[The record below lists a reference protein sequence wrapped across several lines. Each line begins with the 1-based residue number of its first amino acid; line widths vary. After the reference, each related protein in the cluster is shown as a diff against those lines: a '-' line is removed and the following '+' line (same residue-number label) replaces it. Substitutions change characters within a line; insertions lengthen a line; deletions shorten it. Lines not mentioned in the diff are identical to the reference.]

1 MFLELNNRP
10 LKRVEEKKK
19 LSLSFFFYTQK
30 KRKVFNIFMK
40 SVERGIATKDRYK
53 NGARRYGT
61 ILLLNWLN
69 WTEKKHSRKGK
80 VK

>member
-1 MFLELNNRP
+1 
-10 LKRVEEKKK
+10 
-19 LSLSFFFYTQK
+19 
-30 KRKVFNIFMK
+30 MK

-69 WTEKKHSRKGK
+69 WTEKKKHSRKGK